1 MGAITLRNALNV
13 LAKSSSFS
21 VTTVTER
28 KKDEFDKLKEQ
39 LFVQQEIESDLQR
52 YLDRADDGEIIFL
65 CGGGGDGKPEIL
77 KHFKAN
83 SRYRKRLNFHLDV
96 ANFVFFK
103 VMRIIAKYR

>member
-52 YLDRADDGEIIFL
+52 YLDRADDGEIIF
-65 CGGGGDGKPEIL
+65 
-77 KHFKAN
+77 FMW
-83 SRYRKRLNFHLDV
+83 RWW
-96 ANFVFFK
+96 
-103 VMRIIAKYR
+103 